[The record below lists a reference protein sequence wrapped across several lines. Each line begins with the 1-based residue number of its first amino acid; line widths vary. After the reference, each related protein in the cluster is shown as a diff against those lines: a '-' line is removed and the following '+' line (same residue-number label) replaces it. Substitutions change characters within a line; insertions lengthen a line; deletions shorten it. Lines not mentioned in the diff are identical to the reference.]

1 MMNATRMQEM
11 KKMFAWR
18 KDEKKNDEVRERK
31 YERKQQILKMFDH
44 QSTHLVLNEVRNI
57 SDKGISEVKPQLIHK
72 GVFSKTNKKIKS
84 FI

>member
-1 MMNATRMQEM
+1 
-11 KKMFAWR
+11 
-18 KDEKKNDEVRERK
+18 
-31 YERKQQILKMFDH
+31 MFDH

-57 SDKGISEVKPQLIHK
+57 SDKGINEVKPQLIHK